1 MRCGT
6 LSFTKQPD
14 CFYYSFLGLIASAR
28 GHLSKVPAVLY
39 TLKYSEPSPFMIKNI
54 ELVYIEKTRM
64 RMTHKSILWEPLVER
79 LDTLEIR
86 DLLLSER
93 YFECFD
99 IGM

>member
-1 MRCGT
+1 
-6 LSFTKQPD
+6 
-14 CFYYSFLGLIASAR
+14 
-28 GHLSKVPAVLY
+28 
-39 TLKYSEPSPFMIKNI
+39 MIKNI